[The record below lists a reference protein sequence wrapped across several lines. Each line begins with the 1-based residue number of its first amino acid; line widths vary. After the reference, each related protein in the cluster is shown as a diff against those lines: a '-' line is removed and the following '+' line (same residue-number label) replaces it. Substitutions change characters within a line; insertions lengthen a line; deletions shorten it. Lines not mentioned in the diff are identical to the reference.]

1 MKVNEPKEISPL
13 RPVKADAASP
23 QAEKH
28 DVVTLE
34 NTREVDAA
42 ISQAKTSSGASRAAH
57 LVAIEAAVR
66 NGTFKPSA
74 SQVAQRILEAAE
86 LDARIQAM
94 LPP

>member
-13 RPVKADAASP
+13 RPVKGEAAAP
-23 QAEKH
+23 QAEKR
-28 DVVTLE
+28 DLVTLE
-34 NTREVDAA
+34 NTREVEAA
-42 ISQAKTSSGASRAAH
+42 ITQAKTSSGASRQAH
-57 LVAIEAAVR
+57 LLAIEAAVR